1 MYEELHAKIRKALE
15 LSRDARVPC
24 ELKWTESNYILEW
37 MDCVSDEMEKLRL
50 SFGYFLMHYGEEGAS
65 EYAKDVMKYLDAMKS
80 TIVNEGK

>member
-24 ELKWTESNYILEW
+24 ELRWIESSYILEW
-37 MDCVSDEMEKLRL
+37 MDGASEELEKLRL
-50 SFGYFLMHYGEEGAS
+50 SFGYFLMHYGEDGVS

-80 TIVNEGK
+80 TSHGEGK